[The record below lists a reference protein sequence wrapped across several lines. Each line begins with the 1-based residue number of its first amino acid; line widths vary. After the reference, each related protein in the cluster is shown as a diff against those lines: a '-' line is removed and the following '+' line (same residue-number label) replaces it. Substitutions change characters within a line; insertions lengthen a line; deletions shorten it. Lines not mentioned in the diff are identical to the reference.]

1 MTCIRGFLCV
11 AENSIITGCV
21 NLTLFDRGFYSK
33 ELMISLPD
41 MKNEEVSFKRFL
53 IDLSSVCN
61 TLMDN
66 EERKL
71 SKNSTQF

>member
-1 MTCIRGFLCV
+1 
-11 AENSIITGCV
+11 
-21 NLTLFDRGFYSK
+21 
-33 ELMISLPD
+33 MISLPD